1 MFVAL
6 HQLFF
11 LVVYVIV
18 VLWSDGLLQDFR
30 KTFAF
35 CVCMVPEIE
44 EEEEEDDA
52 VQSNDVHEQRKGVWT
67 VFHEEVLA
75 DVNGYEDKLDLKEER
90 VQIESNGTLLVCLV
104 DKNRKTLE
112 EQVQITSIC
121 GLESN

>member
-18 VLWSDGLLQDFR
+18 VLWSDCLLQDFR

-44 EEEEEDDA
+44 EEEEENDA
-52 VQSNDVHEQRKGVWT
+52 VQSNDVHEQRKGVRT

-75 DVNGYEDKLDLKEER
+75 DVNGYEDKLD
-90 VQIESNGTLLVCLV
+90 
-104 DKNRKTLE
+104 
-112 EQVQITSIC
+112 
-121 GLESN
+121 